1 VNAKATGL
9 QKDQADADYLS
20 RANMPAQAFIPPF
33 DLMKAVSG

>member
-9 QKDQADADYLS
+9 QKDEADADYLS
-20 RANMPAQAFIPPF
+20 RANRRAHSFMPPF